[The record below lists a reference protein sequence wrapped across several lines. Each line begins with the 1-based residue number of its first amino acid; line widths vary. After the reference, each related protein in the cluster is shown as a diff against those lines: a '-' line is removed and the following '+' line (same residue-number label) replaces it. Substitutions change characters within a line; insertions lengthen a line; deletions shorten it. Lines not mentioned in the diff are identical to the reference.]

1 MGWNPTAQ
9 EAPAGTGKTPSSA
22 LPDPPAAG
30 VVSGC
35 VPRRDVGESF
45 VQQAITHRAQI
56 RRARERLDQIEE
68 MRAAAE
74 LNKLGKSQRE
84 IADLLITTAPRVGRL
99 LRGAQTLGDAP
110 TPEELILRATV
121 EGAPRDLL
129 VGGLRA
135 YDYTFTEYAPA
146 PHEGSVP
153 GTWSQVSAAHQLGL
167 LSDVEYENVLSA
179 VRPPTL

>member
-1 MGWNPTAQ
+1 MATTIERIA
-9 EAPAGTGKTPSSA
+9 
-22 LPDPPAAG
+22 
-30 VVSGC
+30 
-35 VPRRDVGESF
+35 
-45 VQQAITHRAQI
+45 HRAQI

-68 MRAAAE
+68 MRAADE

-84 IADLLITTAPRVGRL
+84 IADLLITTQPRVGRL

-121 EGAPRDLL
+121 EDIPRDLL
-129 VGGLRA
+129 VGGLSA

-153 GTWSQVSAAHQLGL
+153 GTWSQVNTAHQLGL
-167 LSDVEYENVLSA
+167 LSKEEYGTIRAA